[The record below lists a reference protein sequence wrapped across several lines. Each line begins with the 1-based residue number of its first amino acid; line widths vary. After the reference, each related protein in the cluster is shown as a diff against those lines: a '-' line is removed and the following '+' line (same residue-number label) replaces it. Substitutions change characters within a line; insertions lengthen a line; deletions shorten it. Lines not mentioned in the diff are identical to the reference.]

1 MTTVRSGK
9 SDAHTPA
16 ASEKTR
22 VYSAGRQ
29 SLPKAEWAECRRAQH
44 QRRRKA
50 LTRPRGRAS
59 LAPPAA
65 RLEVDAR
72 APRVAHAPP
81 RGRAHAGALAYPVE
95 RPAALLGLAQQ
106 LVQPKRVRLV
116 VLLHKL
122 ARARRPAARRLL
134 ARPLEAAVRPLEARR
149 LEHSRLCLLLV
160 RPLVLLGGRW
170 PVDRLGG
177 GARLEE
183 GAVVDVVRVVAP
195 KARGEAARLVEEPR
209 VVQRL
214 GRARH
219 RLPECDSLGDVALR
233 VARHLGPLPV
243 LVLQPP
249 LALALAL
256 PLLPQLVAL
265 AHVPLLLVARRVAG
279 RQRRRRR
286 SGGALLARAHGEV
299 AQLVL
304 LALLV
309 LGRKPLLDVGALLH
323 LLARRPLGDVQRL

>member
-1 MTTVRSGK
+1 MHTLPPRVKKPGCTQRADIPFRRQSGQ
-9 SDAHTPA
+9 
-16 ASEKTR
+16 
-22 VYSAGRQ
+22 SAGA
-29 SLPKAEWAECRRAQH
+29 PQH
-44 QRRRKA
+44 HRRRKA

-195 KARGEAARLVEEPR
+195 KARSEAARLVEEPR

-286 SGGALLARAHGEV
+286 GRRRRRSQRLLSVDRKVRCSEPAGRDAGGARS
-299 AQLVL
+299 
-304 LALLV
+304 
-309 LGRKPLLDVGALLH
+309 
-323 LLARRPLGDVQRL
+323 